1 VYIGGRPRARMV
13 QVVFNG
19 FEHASPKQSLLKWR
33 ITQGLSEIDDEAH
46 AYVSLLTRRSHTII
60 DIVLI
65 HARSVAYGHGE
76 GATAV
81 AAVDEALE
89 ATANDF
95 HSFLY
100 AHHHNHSTERV
111 A

>member
-1 VYIGGRPRARMV
+1 VV

-19 FEHASPKQSLLKWR
+19 FEHVSSQQALLKWR

-76 GATAV
+76 GSTAV

-95 HSFLY
+95 HTFLY
-100 AHHHNHSTERV
+100 AHHHHTSAQR
-111 A
+111 AA